1 MDAAQRIR
9 ALEEQVRLLAA
20 GYELPYADPAA
31 AIPDEVL
38 HLAYQ
43 GPQDQANPAAVKAL
57 RDRGDFSLT
66 AATRIVRSIADPA
79 YSPSSADATT
89 AGGTG
94 GTLVEKLR
102 TWFFEGDGAK

>member
-20 GYELPYADPAA
+20 GYNLPYGDPAA
-31 AIPDEVL
+31 AIPAEVL
-38 HLAYQ
+38 RLAHQ
-43 GPQDQANPAAVKAL
+43 DPQDQANPEAVQAL
-57 RDRGDFSLT
+57 RTHGDFSLT

-79 YSPSSADATT
+79 YRPSPADASPAGG
-89 AGGTG
+89 AGGT
-94 GTLVEKLR
+94 LAEKLR